1 MASLRRTATVRIL
14 IVDDHPVFRHGLKLL
29 LAQEADL
36 QVTGEAP
43 DGIAALEQ
51 ARQLQPDIVV
61 LDLALPGLHG
71 LDVLRELGE
80 VAPQARV
87 IVLTVAIEQPQIVEA
102 LQLGARG
109 ILLKDAALELIVE
122 CIRTVARGGYW
133 VLREAV
139 AEIRSYLEENAV
151 RPVRQL
157 TRREREIV
165 EAILAGCS
173 NREIA
178 QRFGITEDTVK
189 HHLSSVY
196 AKLGVSNRLELAL
209 LVVRTGLLRHSA
221 NP

>member
-1 MASLRRTATVRIL
+1 MASPRQIATVRIL

-29 LAQEADL
+29 LGQEADL
-36 QVTGEAP
+36 QVAAEAP
-43 DGIAALEQ
+43 DGVAALEQ
-51 ARQLQPDIVV
+51 ARRVQPDIVV

-71 LDVLRELGE
+71 LDVLRELSG

-87 IVLTVAIEQPQIVEA
+87 IVLTVAIERPQIIEA

-139 AEIRSYLEENAV
+139 TEISSYLEENAASV
-151 RPVRQL
+151 PQL

-165 EAILAGCS
+165 EAILTGCS

-178 QRFGITEDTVK
+178 QRYGISEETVK

-209 LVVRTGLLRHSA
+209 LAVRAGLLRNSA
-221 NP
+221 KS

>member
-29 LAQEADL
+29 LAQETDL

-43 DGIAALEQ
+43 DGVAALEQ

-209 LVVRTGLLRHSA
+209 LVVRTGLLRHPA